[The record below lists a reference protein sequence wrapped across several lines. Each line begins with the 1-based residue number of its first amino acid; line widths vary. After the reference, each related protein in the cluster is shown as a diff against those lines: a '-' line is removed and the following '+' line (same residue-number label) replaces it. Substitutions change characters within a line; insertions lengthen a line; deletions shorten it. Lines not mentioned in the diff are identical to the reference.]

1 MSLKSLISRIGVG
14 IFADTSDY
22 SKGLKRAESMTDKFG
37 KSMAGKLVTAAA
49 TIGTAMAG
57 FAGFGKLKELAELGG
72 QMERAEERFVSFAGS
87 VSRSIEMMDAFQRG
101 SGGVVDK
108 MTAMAQASRL
118 LQMGLVQTPDEME
131 KIVEMATRLGKQTDD
146 VSTRMEDF
154 GALLA
159 NQSMPRLDNFGISS
173 GRVRQRIEELQ
184 KAMPGMTR
192 ETAFLQ
198 AVMEEGAISLE
209 KLGER
214 ADDTLTSLEQLAS
227 AYTNLKIAIGKAIAP
242 SMAFIARDAASWL
255 DSTEKTGDEMAD
267 IADLFSGFIK
277 LIYMSTAGLTATFK
291 IMAGALAGIAAMIL
305 AIPALFGSAAATAAA
320 ESLLE
325 SAAEFGKGALDDID
339 KATAK
344 AKALDDLIEK
354 MRKNAEK
361 PIINIPKNL
370 YADIA
375 AGIESL
381 VSGIEVTLTFKPLKS
396 SDMVDFLQSAF
407 DEMNSFTAPDAFN
420 PDNVQAAEKGSQEA
434 ARLIADIQRGTVD
447 ANERTAKN
455 TADIYALQQQQLDF
469 WRAQAGQ
476 PTSIVIQ

>member
-1 MSLKSLISRIGVG
+1 
-14 IFADTSDY
+14 
-22 SKGLKRAESMTDKFG
+22 
-37 KSMAGKLVTAAA
+37 
-49 TIGTAMAG
+49 
-57 FAGFGKLKELAELGG
+57 
-72 QMERAEERFVSFAGS
+72 MERAEERFVSFAGS

-198 AVMEEGAISLE
+198 AVMEEGSISLE

-320 ESLLE
+320 QSLLE
-325 SAAEFGKGALDDID
+325 SAAEFG
-339 KATAK
+339 
-344 AKALDDLIEK
+344 
-354 MRKNAEK
+354 R
-361 PIINIPKNL
+361 
-370 YADIA
+370 
-375 AGIESL
+375 
-381 VSGIEVTLTFKPLKS
+381 
-396 SDMVDFLQSAF
+396 
-407 DEMNSFTAPDAFN
+407 
-420 PDNVQAAEKGSQEA
+420 
-434 ARLIADIQRGTVD
+434 R
-447 ANERTAKN
+447 
-455 TADIYALQQQQLDF
+455 
-469 WRAQAGQ
+469 RA
-476 PTSIVIQ
+476 

>member
-1 MSLKSLISRIGVG
+1 
-14 IFADTSDY
+14 
-22 SKGLKRAESMTDKFG
+22 
-37 KSMAGKLVTAAA
+37 
-49 TIGTAMAG
+49 
-57 FAGFGKLKELAELGG
+57 
-72 QMERAEERFVSFAGS
+72 
-87 VSRSIEMMDAFQRG
+87 
-101 SGGVVDK
+101 
-108 MTAMAQASRL
+108 
-118 LQMGLVQTPDEME
+118 
-131 KIVEMATRLGKQTDD
+131 
-146 VSTRMEDF
+146 
-154 GALLA
+154 
-159 NQSMPRLDNFGISS
+159 MPRLDNFGISS

-198 AVMEEGAISLE
+198 AVMEEGSISLE

-227 AYTNLKIAIGKAIAP
+227 AYTNLKIAVGKAIAP
-242 SMAFIARDAASWL
+242 SMAFIAKDAASWL

-320 ESLLE
+320 QSLLE
-325 SAAEFGKGALDDID
+325 SAAEFGDSALDDID

-344 AKALDDLIEK
+344 ANALDDLIEK
-354 MRKNAEK
+354 MRKNAAK